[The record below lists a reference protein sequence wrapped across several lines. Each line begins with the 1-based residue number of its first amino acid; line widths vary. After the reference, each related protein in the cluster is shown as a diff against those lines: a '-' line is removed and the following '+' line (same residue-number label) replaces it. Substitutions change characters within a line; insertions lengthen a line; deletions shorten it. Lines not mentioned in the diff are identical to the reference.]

1 MITEKAAKPE
11 LRKVRMSGQ
20 LLVLFGKYLGW
31 EPLTTRSSGLS
42 GKLPDTRRFF
52 PVYVILECFR
62 IDKDRLFSWL

>member
-52 PVYVILECFR
+52 PV
-62 IDKDRLFSWL
+62 